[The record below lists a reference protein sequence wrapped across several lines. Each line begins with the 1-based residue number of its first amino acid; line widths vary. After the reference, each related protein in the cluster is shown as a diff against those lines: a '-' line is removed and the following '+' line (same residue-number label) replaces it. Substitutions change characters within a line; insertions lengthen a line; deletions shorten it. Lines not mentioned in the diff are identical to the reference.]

1 MRKQIL
7 TVALLSSCAG
17 TTAAVAA
24 DSGSSTP
31 STTVGGQAFFDVS
44 HIQLQ
49 NENAAGQKIDSG
61 PTGTGFD
68 IKRFYLSAD
77 HRFNEIWSAD
87 ITLDAQF
94 SSASTATVVTPATT
108 PGGATGTTTALTNQ
122 NSSGAVSEVFV
133 KKLYLEGK
141 FSDALVVHA
150 GAYTSPWA
158 PFVETLYGY
167 RFIEKVTTDRLGFA
181 NTADWG
187 LNATGKFGPDAMLGY
202 SVSIVDG
209 AGYKN
214 PSRSKSPDYEGR
226 LSVVPLKWLT
236 VGGGFYAGHLGQV
249 TATNQDF
256 HERTATRYNGVVA
269 VNVVGVRAGV
279 EYFIARNYKT
289 VNNLAGSVYG
299 TSSVVGATAT
309 AIPVADKADGESAF
323 ISYSFDTQFSVFGRY
338 DHAKLSKNVA
348 PDLKDDYFNIG
359 AAYKPLKT
367 IDLAV
372 VYKNEKVENGTN
384 SISGADANG
393 SYTIGGANGT
403 RDGHFNE
410 VGFYAQWSF

>member
-7 TVALLSSCAG
+7 TVAFLTSCAG

-24 DSGSSTP
+24 DPASSTSP

-68 IKRFYLSAD
+68 VKRMYLSAD

-87 ITLDAQF
+87 ITVDAQF
-94 SSASTATVVTPATT
+94 SSASTATVTT
-108 PGGATGTTTALTNQ
+108 PTGTTTALTNQ
-122 NSSGAVSEVFV
+122 NSSGGVTEVFI
-133 KKLYLEGK
+133 KKLYLEAK
-141 FSDALVVHA
+141 LSDALVLHA
-150 GAYTSPWA
+150 GSYVSPWTS
-158 PFVETLYGY
+158 FVESLYGY
-167 RFIEKVTTDRLGFA
+167 RYIEKVTTDRLGFA

-187 LNATGKFGPDAMLGY
+187 LNAIGKFGPNDMLGY
-202 SVSIVDG
+202 SFSIVDG

-214 PSRSKSPDYEGR
+214 PSRTKSPDYEGR
-226 LSVVPLKWLT
+226 FSVVPVQWLT
-236 VGGGFYAGHLGQV
+236 LGGGFYAGHLGQV

-256 HERTATRYNGVVA
+256 HERTATRYDGVVA
-269 VNVVGVRAGV
+269 VNVVGVHAGV
-279 EYFIARNYKT
+279 EYFIAKNYKT
-289 VNNLAGSVYG
+289 VNNIAASVFG

-309 AIPVADKADGESAF
+309 AVPVADKADGESVF
-323 ISYSFDTQFSVFGRY
+323 VSYNINSQFSVFGRY
-338 DHAKLSKNVA
+338 DNAKLSKDVA
-348 PDLKDDYFNIG
+348 PDLKDDYFNVG

-367 IDLAV
+367 LDLAV
-372 VYKNEKVENGTN
+372 VYKNEKVKNGTN
-384 SISGADANG
+384 TVSGADANG